1 MKRQLLVLAM
11 AIVVAFGVAGC
22 GQSSQAGQSGQ
33 SASGSEASV
42 SASASAAA
50 QEAQPQPL
58 VIEESGYTV
67 TDHGYVM
74 YGFKLTNPNKNFGAL
89 FPTVQI
95 TGKSADGK
103 VIFSDDQVLMQ
114 IYPGESITYGTQAGN
129 GTAPDKVEFTAK
141 VNSKNWKNT
150 DAKREGLY
158 TLENLNANGSNYGMS
173 SYTGEITLNKED
185 EEATKPAITLIMR
198 DKSGAIVY
206 GYTTYLMSELSV
218 GVPTAFEVNAYE
230 VPDSAVSF
238 EVSATP
244 WM

>member
-11 AIVVAFGVAGC
+11 AVVVAFGIAGC
-22 GQSSQAGQSGQ
+22 GQSGQATSG
-33 SASGSEASV
+33 

-50 QEAQPQPL
+50 QSSEPQPL

-67 TDHGYVM
+67 TDQGYVM
-74 YGFKLTNPNKNFGAL
+74 YGFKLTNPNESFGAQ

-103 VIFSDDQVLMQ
+103 IIFSDDQVLMK
-114 IYPGESITYGTQAGN
+114 IYPGESITFGTQAGN
-129 GTAPDKVEFTAK
+129 GTAPDVVEFTAK
-141 VNSKNWKNT
+141 VDSKNWKKT

-158 TLENLNANGSNYGMS
+158 TLENLSANGSNYGMS

-185 EEATKPAITLIMR
+185 KEATKPAITLIVR
-198 DKSGAIVY
+198 DESGAIIY
-206 GYTTYLMSELSV
+206 GYTTYQMSELSV
-218 GVPTAFEVNAYE
+218 GVPTPFEITAFG
-230 VPDSAVSF
+230 VPETAATF

-244 WM
+244 WI

>member
-11 AIVVAFGVAGC
+11 AIVVAFGIAGC
-22 GQSSQAGQSGQ
+22 GQSGQTGQSGQ
-33 SASGSEASV
+33 AASG
-42 SASASAAA
+42 SASASTAA
-50 QEAQPQPL
+50 QSSEPQPL

-67 TDHGYVM
+67 TDQGYVM
-74 YGFKLTNPNKNFGAL
+74 YGFKLTNPNESFGAQ

-103 VIFSDDQVLMQ
+103 IIFSDDQVLMK
-114 IYPGESITYGTQAGN
+114 IYPGESIVYGFQAGN
-129 GTAPDKVEFTAK
+129 GTAPDAVEFTAK
-141 VNSKNWKNT
+141 VDSKNWKKT

-158 TLENLNANGSNYGMS
+158 TLENLSANGSNYGMS

-185 EEATKPAITLIMR
+185 KEATKPAITLIVR
-198 DKSGAIVY
+198 DESGTIIY
-206 GYTTYLMSELSV
+206 GYTTYQMSELSV
-218 GVPTAFEVNAYE
+218 GVPTPFEITAFG
-230 VPDSAVSF
+230 VPETAATF